1 MPVSSSLTA
10 ARPLPVFTGFSPC
23 GPPMGTRMGFSGHRK
38 LFTFKYRNIFTICYI
53 WGMTAEEL
61 YKRLSSIQPGAVLC
75 TYSMEK
81 CEQMLPLINEINELK
96 KERDAVIL
104 AHSYV
109 APEII
114 LGVADYDGDSF
125 KLSQDATKVSAKT
138 IVFSAVRFM
147 GETAKILNPTKDVL
161 IPGPLTG
168 CSLAD
173 SITGAEVKALRE
185 KYPDHTF
192 VCYINT
198 TADVKA
204 NCDVCVTSSNVMK
217 IVSSLENDKIVFVPD
232 GLMGQNLIDEMQ
244 KRGIKKEIVLHS
256 GCCYVH
262 ETYDS
267 ELINFFRS
275 QNPGLKVVSHPE
287 CHPGVALLSDY
298 VGSTGQ
304 MVNYIKEQPEG
315 TPFLL
320 LTECGLNARMQ
331 YEFPK
336 KTFIGSCS
344 MCKYMKSNSLENI
357 LETLRHPEKAQHVE
371 LDESVR
377 VAAKKCIDAMFY
389 YAAK

>member
-1 MPVSSSLTA
+1 
-10 ARPLPVFTGFSPC
+10 
-23 GPPMGTRMGFSGHRK
+23 
-38 LFTFKYRNIFTICYI
+38 
-53 WGMTAEEL
+53 MTTDEL
-61 YKRLSSIQPGAVLC
+61 YNRLKSIQPGAVLC
-75 TYSMEK
+75 TYTKEK
-81 CEQMLPLINEINELK
+81 CEQMLPLINEINERK
-96 KERDAVIL
+96 KDQDTVIL

-114 LGVADYDGDSF
+114 LGVADYNGDSF
-125 KLSQDATKVSAKT
+125 KLSEDATKVTQKT
-138 IVFSAVRFM
+138 ILFSAVRFM
-147 GETAKILNPTKDVL
+147 GETANILNPEKDVQ
-161 IPGPLTG
+161 
-168 CSLAD
+168 
-173 SITGAEVKALRE
+173 
-185 KYPDHTF
+185 KYPEHTF

-204 NCDVCVTSSNVMK
+204 ACDVCVTSGNVMK
-217 IVSSLENDKIVFVPD
+217 IIERLPTDKIVFVPD
-232 GLMGQNLIDEMQ
+232 RLMGQNIQADLD
-244 KRGIKKEIVLHS
+244 KRGIKKEIVLHN

-267 ELINFFRS
+267 ELIDFFRS

-304 MVNYIKEQPEG
+304 MVNYIKEQPDE

-331 YEFPK
+331 YEHPK
-336 KTFIGSCS
+336 KRFIGSCS

-357 LETLRHPEKAQHVE
+357 LETLRHPEKAEHVE

-389 YAAK
+389 YAK

>member
-1 MPVSSSLTA
+1 
-10 ARPLPVFTGFSPC
+10 
-23 GPPMGTRMGFSGHRK
+23 
-38 LFTFKYRNIFTICYI
+38 
-53 WGMTAEEL
+53 MTAEEL

-256 GCCYVH
+256 FDMFRPICC
-262 ETYDS
+262 
-267 ELINFFRS
+267 
-275 QNPGLKVVSHPE
+275 
-287 CHPGVALLSDY
+287 
-298 VGSTGQ
+298 
-304 MVNYIKEQPEG
+304 
-315 TPFLL
+315 
-320 LTECGLNARMQ
+320 
-331 YEFPK
+331 
-336 KTFIGSCS
+336 
-344 MCKYMKSNSLENI
+344 
-357 LETLRHPEKAQHVE
+357 
-371 LDESVR
+371 
-377 VAAKKCIDAMFY
+377 
-389 YAAK
+389 

>member
-1 MPVSSSLTA
+1 MNLQ
-10 ARPLPVFTGFSPC
+10 
-23 GPPMGTRMGFSGHRK
+23 
-38 LFTFKYRNIFTICYI
+38 
-53 WGMTAEEL
+53 EL
-61 YKRLSSIQPGAVLC
+61 YNNLKSIQPGAVLC
-75 TYSMEK
+75 AYSMEK
-81 CEQMLPLINEINELK
+81 CEKMLPIINEIEELK

-114 LGVADYDGDSF
+114 LSVADFSGDSF
-125 KLSQDATKVSAKT
+125 KLSQEATKVKAKT

-173 SITGAEVKALRE
+173 SITGEQVKELRK
-185 KYPDHTF
+185 KYPNHTF

-217 IVSSLENDKIVFVPD
+217 IVSSLENDKIVFIPD
-232 GLMGQNLIDEMQ
+232 KLMGQNLIIEMQ
-244 KRGIKKEIVLHS
+244 KRGIKKEIVLHN

-262 ETYDS
+262 ETYDP
-267 ELINFFRS
+267 ELIEFFRS

-287 CHPGVALLSDY
+287 CHPGVALLSDF

-304 MVNYIKEQPEG
+304 MVSYIESQPAN

-331 YEFPK
+331 YEFPDK
-336 KTFIGSCS
+336 KFIGSCS

-357 LETLRHPEKAQHVE
+357 LETLRNPEKASHVE

-377 VAAKKCIDAMFY
+377 NAAKKCIDAMFY

>member
-1 MPVSSSLTA
+1 
-10 ARPLPVFTGFSPC
+10 
-23 GPPMGTRMGFSGHRK
+23 
-38 LFTFKYRNIFTICYI
+38 
-53 WGMTAEEL
+53 MTTDEL
-61 YKRLSSIQPGAVLC
+61 YNRLKSIQPGAVLC
-75 TYSMEK
+75 TYTKEK
-81 CEQMLPLINEINELK
+81 CEQMLPLINEINERK
-96 KERDAVIL
+96 KDQDTVIL

-114 LGVADYDGDSF
+114 LGVADYNGDSF
-125 KLSQDATKVSAKT
+125 KLSEDATKVTQKT
-138 IVFSAVRFM
+138 ILFSAVRFM
-147 GETAKILNPTKDVL
+147 GETAKILNPEKDVL

-168 CSLAD
+168 CSLTD
-173 SITGAEVKALRE
+173 SITGEEVRELRK
-185 KYPDHTF
+185 KYPEHTF

-204 NCDVCVTSSNVMK
+204 ACDVCVTSGNVMK
-217 IVSSLENDKIVFVPD
+217 IIERLPTDKIVFVPD
-232 GLMGQNLIDEMQ
+232 RLMGQNIQADLD
-244 KRGIKKEIVLHS
+244 KRGIKKEIVLHN

-267 ELINFFRS
+267 ELIDFFRS

-304 MVNYIKEQPEG
+304 MVNYIKDQPDN

-331 YEFPK
+331 YEHPNK
-336 KTFIGSCS
+336 RFIGSCS

-357 LETLRHPEKAQHVE
+357 LETLRHPEKAEHVE
-371 LDESVR
+371 LDETVR

-389 YAAK
+389 YAK

>member
-1 MPVSSSLTA
+1 
-10 ARPLPVFTGFSPC
+10 
-23 GPPMGTRMGFSGHRK
+23 
-38 LFTFKYRNIFTICYI
+38 
-53 WGMTAEEL
+53 MTAEEL
-61 YKRLSSIQPGAVLC
+61 YNRLKTIQPGAVLC

-81 CEQMLPLINEINELK
+81 CEQMLPIINEINELK

-109 APEII
+109 APEIV

-125 KLSQDATKVSAKT
+125 KLSQDATKVQAKT

-173 SITGAEVKALRE
+173 SITGEECRKLRE

-232 GLMGQNLIDEMQ
+232 QLMGQNLIEEMK
-244 KRGIKKEIVLHS
+244 KRGINKEIVLHN

-275 QNPGLKVVSHPE
+275 QNPDLKVVSHPE

-304 MVNYIKEQPEG
+304 MVNYIKEQPEK

-331 YEFPK
+331 YEFPNK
-336 KTFIGSCS
+336 QFIGSCS

-357 LETLRHPEKAQHVE
+357 LETLRHPDKAQHVE
-371 LDESVR
+371 LDEETR
-377 VAAKKCIDAMFY
+377 IKAKKCIDAMFY
-389 YAAK
+389 YAAL